1 MNENTDEVLIDLLI
15 KKATYGLTDAEQ
27 LQLDRLENGRHDDS
41 FDLTVSAIAL
51 IDQKADEQMPAH
63 LRANIR
69 VSAEKYFDEK
79 ETAENPLTVR
89 ALVDS
94 EKQPPSLLI
103 WLGWVVAAAA
113 CLVLIANIYMTR
125 IQSPQIAG
133 AGPTP
138 TPITEK
144 PTVAQE
150 RQRLMESAGDLVK
163 ASLTKGPMKE
173 MPPLSWTVEPIK
185 EMPDIAGD
193 VVWSDSMQR
202 GYMRLRGLPMNDKSK
217 QQYQL
222 WIFDETQSNKT
233 PIDGGV
239 FDVSENG
246 EVILPVNA
254 KLKARKPYQFAIT
267 IEKPGGVVVSD
278 DKYIAALGKVE
289 T

>member
-15 KKATYGLTDAEQ
+15 KKATYGLTEAEQ
-27 LQLDRLENGRHDDS
+27 VQLDKLENGRHDDS

-51 IDQKADEQMPAH
+51 IDQKADEQMPSH

-69 VSAEKYFDEK
+69 VSAEKYFDER
-79 ETAENPLTVR
+79 ETADNPSTVQTLDDTER
-89 ALVDS
+89 TR
-94 EKQPPSLLI
+94 PSILS
-103 WLGWVVAAAA
+103 WLGWAVAAAA
-113 CLVLIANIYMTR
+113 CLALIANIYFTR
-125 IQSPQIAG
+125 VEGPPIVK
-133 AGPTP
+133 GPTP

-173 MPPLSWTVEPIK
+173 MPPISWTVGPIK
-185 EMPDIAGD
+185 EMPDVAGD

-239 FDVSENG
+239 FDVNENG